1 MGGGRAGEDTDQWPR
16 LLPDTE
22 HFPPHQARDLL
33 INALHYVIHTI
44 TVLLLS
50 TLGDPVETP
59 IKAEEIPFL
68 SELETKY
75 SWVNE
80 DESPAP

>member
-1 MGGGRAGEDTDQWPR
+1 MGWGRVVGTDQWPR
-16 LLPDTE
+16 LFPNTE
-22 HFPPHQARDLL
+22 HFPPHQAMDLL
-33 INALHYVIHTI
+33 VNTLHYVIHTTI
-44 TVLLLS
+44 VLLLS

-68 SELETKY
+68 SDSEAKY

-80 DESPAP
+80 DKSPAP